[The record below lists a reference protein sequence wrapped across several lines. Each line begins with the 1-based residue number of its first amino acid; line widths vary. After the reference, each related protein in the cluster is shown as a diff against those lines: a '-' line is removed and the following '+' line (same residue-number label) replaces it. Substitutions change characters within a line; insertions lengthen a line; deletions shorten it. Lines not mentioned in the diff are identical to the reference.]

1 MIGAKGWSDLA
12 PRLGSAL
19 VLAAIAGCALWFG
32 GYWFTGLIVVII
44 AAMHWELGAMLAAGS
59 KVKIWCLTSIA
70 ALTVLVGSI
79 WLNFWTVLA
88 VLVVAALI
96 QRSCFLQ
103 QKNIGGVFSFA
114 IMSAGTVLIGLR
126 QEFGLAIILWLIL
139 VVVFT
144 DVAGYF
150 VGKTI
155 GGPKFWAKISPKKTW
170 SGTLGGWV
178 VVAVISLAIKDYV
191 APQTTVYVFVIF
203 AVFLSFAGQMGDIC
217 ESALKR
223 ACGVKDSSNL
233 LPGHGGLLDRFDA
246 MVGATLGF
254 TVTAPWVFAI

>member
-1 MIGAKGWSDLA
+1 MMGAKGWSDLA

-32 GYWFTGLIVVII
+32 GYWFAGLIVII
-44 AAMHWELGAMLAAGS
+44 ITAMHWELGAMLTAGS
-59 KVKIWCLTSIA
+59 NIKTWIIAGLA
-70 ALTVLVGSI
+70 ALTIIATSL
-79 WLNFWTVLA
+79 LENFWLVLA
-88 VLVVAALI
+88 ILAASAAL
-96 QRSCFLQ
+96 QRGLFAR
-103 QKNIGGVFSFA
+103 KENIGALFSFA
-114 IMSAGTVLIGLR
+114 IMSAGTVLFGLR
-126 QEFGLAIILWLIL
+126 QEYGLALILWLIVL
-139 VVVFT
+139 VVFT

-178 VVAVISLAIKDYV
+178 VVALISFAVKDYV
-191 APQTTVYVFVIF
+191 APQTTIYAFVLF

-254 TVTAPWVFAI
+254 TVTAPWVFPT

>member
-19 VLAAIAGCALWFG
+19 VLAAIAGSALWFG
-32 GYWFTGLIVVII
+32 GYWFAGLIVLII
-44 AAMHWELGAMLAAGS
+44 AAMHWELGAMLTAGS
-59 KVKIWCLTSIA
+59 KVKTWIITALA
-70 ALTVLVGSI
+70 ALTVIATCL
-79 WLNFWTVLA
+79 WLNSGLVIA
-88 VLVVAALI
+88 VLILSAAV
-96 QRSCFLQ
+96 QRFFFAQ
-103 QKNIGGVFSFA
+103 QKNTGALFSFS
-114 IMSAGTVLIGLR
+114 IMSAGTVLFALR
-126 QEFGLAIILWLIL
+126 QDYGLAIILWLIL
-139 VVVFT
+139 LVVFT

-170 SGTLGGWV
+170 SGTLGGWL
-178 VVAVISLAIKDYV
+178 VVALISLGVKDYV
-191 APQTTVYVFVIF
+191 APQTTVFAFLLF

-254 TVTAPWVFAI
+254 TVTAPWVFPT